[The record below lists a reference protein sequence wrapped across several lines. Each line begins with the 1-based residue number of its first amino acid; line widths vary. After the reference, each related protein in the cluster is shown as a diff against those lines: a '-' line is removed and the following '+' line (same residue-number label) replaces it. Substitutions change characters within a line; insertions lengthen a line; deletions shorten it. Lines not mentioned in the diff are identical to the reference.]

1 MTAVFVLDGKRIR
14 TLDDFWR
21 VIMDAF
27 DSPGRQYFGRN
38 LDAFADCLSGG
49 PGHPDVD
56 DYMVEWR
63 DHEVSRDHDHL
74 GYPETV
80 RQLELQQARCHPSNR
95 TAVAARLAAACDQH
109 GPTVFD
115 QLVEIF
121 ENRAPG
127 VLRLQ

>member
-1 MTAVFVLDGKRIR
+1 MAAVYVLDGTRIR
-14 TLDDFWR
+14 TLDDFWQA
-21 VIMDAF
+21 IMDAF

-38 LDAFADCLSGG
+38 FDAFTDCLSGG

-56 DYMVEWR
+56 EYVVEWR
-63 DHEVSRDHDHL
+63 DHDVSRDQL

-80 RQLELQQARCHPSNR
+80 RQLEVRQARCHPSNR
-95 TAVAARLAAACDQH
+95 AAFAARLDEARDQR

-121 ENRAPG
+121 ESRAPG
-127 VLRLQ
+127 VLQLC